1 MSDLHQYDIRKYDF
15 HTKKFHLLLFVYS
28 LIFGIVIV
36 APLYGHL
43 RPSNP
48 LVVLSIAIDSIA
60 MYGSLALLIITPILR
75 KFFTSK
81 YIDNLK
87 PFEYIGVCLAGAIAM
102 AVICLA
108 FVGTVLGGILLCYLL
123 YKKWDR
129 VKATVMNIG
138 FGQGI
143 CIYTIWIVG
152 IGLLIQLCDEMD
164 FNSAIF
170 LFLIIGIIGLFRLP
184 KYNQNAKKAAPFILF
199 IVTLGILF
207 AKLALV
213 SSDNNEDD
221 SIDVTPD
228 IASVPTNDI
237 NSSINLTDT
246 NIANATPIIDNSIN
260 NVDNIINNTSIASS
274 INSNDIN
281 NNVDFNT
288 PTQDSTSTINVT
300 SADFINQTTINT
312 DTDTITGSE
321 NQTLGSIEQDGNN
334 TIVKD
339 NMGNIVLSKDET
351 TGFVYDEEGKPQGI
365 VDNNGDIK
373 TYYDVNTGET
383 KIADINT
390 GETKIADNG
399 TIYDNEGKIEG
410 HIQKK

>member
-87 PFEYIGVCLAGAIAM
+87 LFEYIGVCLAGAIAM

-152 IGLLIQLCDEMD
+152 IGLLIQLCDKMD

-207 AKLALV
+207 AKLALA
-213 SSDNNEDD
+213 SSDNNEDG

-228 IASVPTNDI
+228 ITSVPTNDI

-334 TIVKD
+334 TIIKD
-339 NMGNIVLSKDET
+339 NMGNTVLSKDET

-383 KIADINT
+383 KIAD
-390 GETKIADNG
+390 NG

>member
-87 PFEYIGVCLAGAIAM
+87 LFEYIGVCLAGAIAM

-199 IVTLGILF
+199 LVTLGILF

-213 SSDNNEDD
+213 SSDNSNNS
-221 SIDVTPD
+221 SIDV
-228 IASVPTNDI
+228 ASASDNTNSFI
-237 NSSINLTDT
+237 EANSTDLNT
-246 NIANATPIIDNSIN
+246 NIPTDNTSFNSIN
-260 NVDNIINNTSIASS
+260 TNIDTNVPSAMNNSLNNTV
-274 INSNDIN
+274 IN
-281 NNVDFNT
+281 NNVDFNI
-288 PTQDSTSTINVT
+288 PTQDNTSTINVT
-300 SADFINQTTINT
+300 STDFTNQTSINT
-312 DTDTITGSE
+312 DTGVITGSE
-321 NQTLGSIEQDGNN
+321 NQTIGSVEQSGNN
-334 TIVKD
+334 TIIKD
-339 NMGNIVLSKDET
+339 NMGDTVSTKDNN
-351 TGFVYDEEGKPQGI
+351 TGFIYDEQGKPQGI
-365 VDNNGDIK
+365 IDDNGNIK
-373 TYYDVNTGET
+373 TYYDTNTGET
-383 KIADINT
+383 KIVD
-390 GETKIADNG
+390 GET
-399 TIYDNEGKIEG
+399 IYNNEGKIEG
-410 HIQKK
+410 RIQKK

>member
-87 PFEYIGVCLAGAIAM
+87 LFEYIGVCLAGAIAM

-207 AKLALV
+207 AKLALA
-213 SSDNNEDD
+213 SSDNNEDG

-246 NIANATPIIDNSIN
+246 NIANATPIIDSSIN

-334 TIVKD
+334 TIIKD
-339 NMGNIVLSKDET
+339 NMGNTVLSKDET

-383 KIADINT
+383 KIAD
-390 GETKIADNG
+390 NG

>member
-87 PFEYIGVCLAGAIAM
+87 LFEYIGVCLAGAIAM

-152 IGLLIQLCDEMD
+152 IGLLIQLCDEVD

-207 AKLALV
+207 AKLALA
-213 SSDNNEDD
+213 SSDNNEDG

-334 TIVKD
+334 TIIKD
-339 NMGNIVLSKDET
+339 NMGNTVLSKDET

-383 KIADINT
+383 KIADN
-390 GETKIADNG
+390 E

>member
-87 PFEYIGVCLAGAIAM
+87 LFEYIGVCLAGAIAM

-207 AKLALV
+207 AKLALA
-213 SSDNNEDD
+213 SSDNNEDG

-237 NSSINLTDT
+237 NSSIDLTDT

-260 NVDNIINNTSIASS
+260 NIDNIINNTSIASS

-288 PTQDSTSTINVT
+288 PTQDSSSTINVT

-321 NQTLGSIEQDGNN
+321 NQTLGAIEQDGNN
-334 TIVKD
+334 TIIKD
-339 NMGNIVLSKDET
+339 NMGNTVLSKDET

-365 VDNNGDIK
+365 VDNNSDIK

-383 KIADINT
+383 KIADN
-390 GETKIADNG
+390 E

>member
-28 LIFGIVIV
+28 LIFSIVIV
-36 APLYGHL
+36 DPLYGHL

-48 LVVLSIAIDSIA
+48 LVVLSIAIGSIA

-87 PFEYIGVCLAGAIAM
+87 LFEYIGVCLAGAIAM

-351 TGFVYDEEGKPQGI
+351 TGFVYNEEGKPQGI

-383 KIADINT
+383 KL
-390 GETKIADNG
+390 ADNRA
-399 TIYDNEGKIEG
+399 IYDNEGKIEG

>member
-1 MSDLHQYDIRKYDF
+1 
-15 HTKKFHLLLFVYS
+15 
-28 LIFGIVIV
+28 
-36 APLYGHL
+36 
-43 RPSNP
+43 
-48 LVVLSIAIDSIA
+48 

-87 PFEYIGVCLAGAIAM
+87 LFEYIGVCLAGAIAM

-207 AKLALV
+207 AKLALA
-213 SSDNNEDD
+213 SSDNNEDG

-246 NIANATPIIDNSIN
+246 NIANATPIINNSIN

-321 NQTLGSIEQDGNN
+321 NQTLGSIEQDDNN
-334 TIVKD
+334 TIIKD
-339 NMGNIVLSKDET
+339 NMGNTVLSKDET
-351 TGFVYDEEGKPQGI
+351 TGFIYDEQGKPQGI
-365 VDNNGDIK
+365 IDDNGNIK
-373 TYYDVNTGET
+373 TYYDTNTGET
-383 KIADINT
+383 KIVD
-390 GETKIADNG
+390 GET
-399 TIYDNEGKIEG
+399 IYNNEGKIEG
-410 HIQKK
+410 RIQKK

>member
-75 KFFTSK
+75 KFFTST

-87 PFEYIGVCLAGAIAM
+87 LFEYIGVCLAGAIAM

-207 AKLALV
+207 AKLALA
-213 SSDNNEDD
+213 SSDNNEDG

-246 NIANATPIIDNSIN
+246 NIANATPIIDSSIN

-334 TIVKD
+334 TIIKD
-339 NMGNIVLSKDET
+339 NMGNTVLSKDET

-383 KIADINT
+383 KIAD
-390 GETKIADNG
+390 NG

>member
-1 MSDLHQYDIRKYDF
+1 MSDLRQYDIRKYDF
-15 HTKKFHLLLFVYS
+15 HTSKFHIMLFVYS
-28 LIFGIVIV
+28 IIFSVIVV
-36 APLYGHL
+36 APLYGNL

-48 LVVLSIAIDSIA
+48 LVVISLAIAAIA
-60 MYGSLALLIITPILR
+60 MYGSLALLVITPILR
-75 KFFTSK
+75 KFFKSE

-87 PFEYIGVCLAGAIAM
+87 LFEYIGVCLAGAIAVS
-102 AVICLA
+102 VICLA

-143 CIYTIWIVG
+143 CIYVIWIVG

-199 IVTLGILF
+199 LVTLGILF

-213 SSDNNEDD
+213 SSDNSDNS
-221 SIDVTPD
+221 SIDV
-228 IASVPTNDI
+228 ASASDNTSSFI
-237 NSSINLTDT
+237 NANSTDLNT
-246 NIANATPIIDNSIN
+246 NIPTDNTSFNSIN
-260 NVDNIINNTSIASS
+260 TNIDTNVPPAINNSL
-274 INSNDIN
+274 NDTVTN

-288 PTQDSTSTINVT
+288 PTQDNTSTINVT
-300 SADFINQTTINT
+300 SADFTNQTSINT
-312 DTDTITGSE
+312 DTGVITGSE
-321 NQTLGSIEQDGNN
+321 NQTIGSVEQSENN
-334 TIVKD
+334 TIIKDSMGDTISTKD
-339 NMGNIVLSKDET
+339 NN
-351 TGFVYDEEGKPQGI
+351 TGFVYDEQGKPQGI
-365 VDNNGDIK
+365 IDNNGNIK
-373 TYYDVNTGET
+373 TCYDTNTGET
-383 KIADINT
+383 KIVD
-390 GETKIADNG
+390 GET
-399 TIYDNEGKIEG
+399 IYNNEGKIEG

>member
-87 PFEYIGVCLAGAIAM
+87 LFEYIGVCLAGAIAM

-207 AKLALV
+207 AKLALA
-213 SSDNNEDD
+213 SSDNNEDG

-300 SADFINQTTINT
+300 SADFTNQTSINT
-312 DTDTITGSE
+312 DTGVITGSE
-321 NQTLGSIEQDGNN
+321 NQTIGSVEQSGNN
-334 TIVKD
+334 TIIKD
-339 NMGNIVLSKDET
+339 NMGDTVSTKDNN
-351 TGFVYDEEGKPQGI
+351 TGLIYDEQGKPQGI
-365 VDNNGDIK
+365 IDDNGNIK
-373 TYYDVNTGET
+373 TYYDTNTGET
-383 KIADINT
+383 KIVD
-390 GETKIADNG
+390 GET
-399 TIYDNEGKIEG
+399 IYNNEGKIEG
-410 HIQKK
+410 RIQKK

>member
-87 PFEYIGVCLAGAIAM
+87 LFEYIGVCLAGAIAM

-152 IGLLIQLCDEMD
+152 VGLLIQLCDEMD

-207 AKLALV
+207 AKLALA
-213 SSDNNEDD
+213 SSDNNEDG

-334 TIVKD
+334 TIIKD
-339 NMGNIVLSKDET
+339 NMGNTVLSKDET

-383 KIADINT
+383 KIAD
-390 GETKIADNG
+390 NG

>member
-87 PFEYIGVCLAGAIAM
+87 LFEYIGVCLAGAIAM

-152 IGLLIQLCDEMD
+152 IGLLIQLCDEID

-207 AKLALV
+207 AKLALA
-213 SSDNNEDD
+213 SSDNNEDG

-237 NSSINLTDT
+237 NSSIDLTDT

-260 NVDNIINNTSIASS
+260 NIDNIINNTSIASS

-288 PTQDSTSTINVT
+288 PTQDSSSTINVT

-334 TIVKD
+334 TIIKD
-339 NMGNIVLSKDET
+339 NMGNTVLSKDET

-365 VDNNGDIK
+365 VDNNSDIK

-383 KIADINT
+383 KIADN
-390 GETKIADNG
+390 E

>member
-60 MYGSLALLIITPILR
+60 MYGSLALLVITPILR
-75 KFFTSK
+75 KFFKSE

-87 PFEYIGVCLAGAIAM
+87 LFEYIGVCLAGAIAVS
-102 AVICLA
+102 VICLA

-152 IGLLIQLCDEMD
+152 VGLLIQLCDEMD

-199 IVTLGILF
+199 LVTLGILF

-213 SSDNNEDD
+213 SSDNSNNS
-221 SIDVTPD
+221 SIDV
-228 IASVPTNDI
+228 ASASDNTNSFIDA
-237 NSSINLTDT
+237 NSTDLNT
-246 NIANATPIIDNSIN
+246 NIPTDNTSFNSIN
-260 NVDNIINNTSIASS
+260 TNIDTNVPPAMNNSLNNTV
-274 INSNDIN
+274 IN
-281 NNVDFNT
+281 NNVDFNI
-288 PTQDSTSTINVT
+288 PTQDNTSTINVT
-300 SADFINQTTINT
+300 SADFTNQTSINT
-312 DTDTITGSE
+312 DTGVITGSE
-321 NQTLGSIEQDGNN
+321 NQTIGSVEQSGNN
-334 TIVKD
+334 TIIKD
-339 NMGNIVLSKDET
+339 NMGDTVSTKDNN
-351 TGFVYDEEGKPQGI
+351 TGFIYDEQGKPQGI
-365 VDNNGDIK
+365 IDDNGNIK
-373 TYYDVNTGET
+373 TYYDTNTGET
-383 KIADINT
+383 KIVD
-390 GETKIADNG
+390 GET
-399 TIYDNEGKIEG
+399 IYNNEGKIEG
-410 HIQKK
+410 RIQKK

>member
-87 PFEYIGVCLAGAIAM
+87 LFEYIGVCLAGAIAM

-207 AKLALV
+207 AKLALA
-213 SSDNNEDD
+213 SSDNNEDG

-334 TIVKD
+334 TIIKD
-339 NMGNIVLSKDET
+339 NMGNTVLSKDET

-383 KIADINT
+383 KIAD
-390 GETKIADNG
+390 NG

>member
-87 PFEYIGVCLAGAIAM
+87 LFEYIGVCLAGAIAM

-207 AKLALV
+207 AKLALA
-213 SSDNNEDD
+213 SSDNNEDG

-334 TIVKD
+334 TIIKD
-339 NMGNIVLSKDET
+339 NMGNTVLSKDET

-383 KIADINT
+383 KIAD
-390 GETKIADNG
+390 NG
-399 TIYDNEGKIEG
+399 TIYDNEGKVEG

>member
-48 LVVLSIAIDSIA
+48 LVVLSIAIGSIA

-87 PFEYIGVCLAGAIAM
+87 LFEYIGVCLAGAIAM

-143 CIYTIWIVG
+143 CIYTIWIVS

-373 TYYDVNTGET
+373 TYSDVNTGET
-383 KIADINT
+383 KIADNR
-390 GETKIADNG
+390 
-399 TIYDNEGKIEG
+399 TIFDNEGKIEG

>member
-87 PFEYIGVCLAGAIAM
+87 LFEYIGVCLAGAIAM

-184 KYNQNAKKAAPFILF
+184 KHNQNAKKAAPFILF

-207 AKLALV
+207 AKLALA
-213 SSDNNEDD
+213 SSDNNEDG

-246 NIANATPIIDNSIN
+246 NIANATPIIDSSIN

-334 TIVKD
+334 TIIKD
-339 NMGNIVLSKDET
+339 NMGNTVLSKDET

-383 KIADINT
+383 KIAD
-390 GETKIADNG
+390 NG

>member
-87 PFEYIGVCLAGAIAM
+87 LFEYIGVCLAGAIAM

-207 AKLALV
+207 AKLALA

-334 TIVKD
+334 TIIKD
-339 NMGNIVLSKDET
+339 NMGNTVLSKDET

-383 KIADINT
+383 KIAD
-390 GETKIADNG
+390 NG

>member
-87 PFEYIGVCLAGAIAM
+87 LFEYIGVCLAGAIAM

-129 VKATVMNIG
+129 VKATIMNIG

-207 AKLALV
+207 AKLALA
-213 SSDNNEDD
+213 SSDNNEDG

-300 SADFINQTTINT
+300 SADFINQTTVNT

-334 TIVKD
+334 TIIKD
-339 NMGNIVLSKDET
+339 NMGNTVLSKDET

-383 KIADINT
+383 KIADN
-390 GETKIADNG
+390 E

>member
-87 PFEYIGVCLAGAIAM
+87 LFEYIGVCLAGAIAM

-373 TYYDVNTGET
+373 TYSDVNTGET
-383 KIADINT
+383 KIADNR
-390 GETKIADNG
+390 
-399 TIYDNEGKIEG
+399 TIFDNEGKIEG

>member
-87 PFEYIGVCLAGAIAM
+87 LFEYIGVCLAGAIAM

-365 VDNNGDIK
+365 VGNNGDIK

-383 KIADINT
+383 KIADNR
-390 GETKIADNG
+390 
-399 TIYDNEGKIEG
+399 TIFDNEGKIEG

>member
-87 PFEYIGVCLAGAIAM
+87 LFEYIGVCLAGAIAM

-207 AKLALV
+207 AKLALA
-213 SSDNNEDD
+213 SSDNNEDGP
-221 SIDVTPD
+221 IDVTPD

-260 NVDNIINNTSIASS
+260 NVNNIINNTSIASS

-334 TIVKD
+334 TIIKD
-339 NMGNIVLSKDET
+339 NMGNTVLSKDET

-383 KIADINT
+383 KIV
-390 GETKIADNG
+390 DNG

>member
-87 PFEYIGVCLAGAIAM
+87 LFEYIGVCLAGAIAM

-207 AKLALV
+207 AKLALA
-213 SSDNNEDD
+213 SSNNNEDGP
-221 SIDVTPD
+221 IDVTPD

-334 TIVKD
+334 TIIKD
-339 NMGNIVLSKDET
+339 NMGNTVLSKDET

-373 TYYDVNTGET
+373 TYHDV
-383 KIADINT
+383 NT

-399 TIYDNEGKIEG
+399 TVYDNEGKIEG